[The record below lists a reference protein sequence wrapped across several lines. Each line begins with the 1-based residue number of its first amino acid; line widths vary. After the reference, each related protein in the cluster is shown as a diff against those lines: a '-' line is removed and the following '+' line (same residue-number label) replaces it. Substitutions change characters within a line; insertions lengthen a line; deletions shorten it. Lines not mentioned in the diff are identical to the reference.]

1 MLDYCSNNRRT
12 VYNLLLEYETM
23 KTTIIDYE
31 TRIECENDSSIF
43 IDEFD
48 NGLWL
53 NIMVS
58 GASARAILT
67 SEQALALIDAIQ
79 FALSANKG
87 KE

>member
-1 MLDYCSNNRRT
+1 MSDCRSNNRST
-12 VYNLLLEYETM
+12 LYNLLLEYETM

-67 SEQALALIDAIQ
+67 EDQALALIRAIE
-79 FALSANKG
+79 FALSANEG
-87 KE
+87 KP

>member
-1 MLDYCSNNRRT
+1 MPAYRSNNRRT

-23 KTTIIDYE
+23 KTTIINYE
-31 TRIECENDSSIF
+31 TRIECESDSSIF
-43 IDEFD
+43 VDEFD

-67 SEQALALIDAIQ
+67 EEQALALIRAIE
-79 FALSANKG
+79 FALSANEG
-87 KE
+87 KP